1 MREIWK
7 KQAMNELEMHEARKA
22 SIENIT
28 DQLRE
33 LEAEMTS
40 IRSPGADSVSVRG
53 GGGAK
58 DERYLNNIV
67 ARDLLKSN
75 LKAARRSVRAVE
87 KAMAVLDEEEREL
100 LQRFF
105 IRPEKEAVF
114 DFADKFGIDRK
125 TVYYRRESALKKFTI
140 AMYNSM

>member
-7 KQAMNELEMHEARKA
+7 TQAMNELEMHEARKA

-33 LEAEMTS
+33 LESELTS

-58 DERYLNNIV
+58 DGRYLNNIV
-67 ARDLLKSN
+67 ARDVLMAN

-87 KAMAVLDEEEREL
+87 KALSVLDEEEQEL
-100 LQRFF
+100 LLRFF
-105 IRPEKEAVF
+105 IKPEKEAVF

-140 AMYNSM
+140 AMYNGM